1 MMTSKNN
8 KKEFVQESKARNNTF
23 HRKGKNNA
31 RLLPNKEKNS
41 NHTRTNRLP
50 KLKSSSKPENK
61 GNSTSTQHQ
70 SKGINPGFKKHTKK
84 QPEKYASIRSSGY
97 GGGSSA
103 APNAKSKAATKLPSL
118 NEKQPNHSYGY
129 SKRTNNARQ
138 LPPLNRG
145 FR

>member
-1 MMTSKNN
+1 MT
-8 KKEFVQESKARNNTF
+8 TF
-23 HRKGKNNA
+23 HKMIDNNNYLKPA
-31 RLLPNKEKNS
+31 EWKRIKQLKTQNNIKYINS
-41 NHTRTNRLP
+41 HKRT
-50 KLKSSSKPENK
+50 LKPRSYQK
-61 GNSTSTQHQ
+61 
-70 SKGINPGFKKHTKK
+70 
-84 QPEKYASIRSSGY
+84 KYASIRSSGY